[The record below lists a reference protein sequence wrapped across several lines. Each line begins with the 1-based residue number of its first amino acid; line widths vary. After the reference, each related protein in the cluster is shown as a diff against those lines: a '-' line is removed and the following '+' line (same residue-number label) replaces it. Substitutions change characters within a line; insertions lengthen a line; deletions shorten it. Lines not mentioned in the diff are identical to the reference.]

1 MSESPRKRCLI
12 AVDTAGQPVLL
23 PLTLPGA
30 ATIAA
35 ALTAARQQLCQQSGQ
50 QWGDSQVDW
59 ERAATGIWGVRCD
72 RASVPRDGDRI
83 ELYRALPAD
92 PRQRRRQRALLK
104 RPVK

>member
-1 MSESPRKRCLI
+1 MPEKRCLI
-12 AVDTAGQPVLL
+12 AVDTAAQPVLL
-23 PLTLPGA
+23 ELTLPAG
-30 ATIAA
+30 ATIAE
-35 ALTAARQQLCQQSGQ
+35 ALVAARQQLGQQSSA
-50 QWGDSQVDW
+50 SQVDW

-104 RPVK
+104 RPAR

>member
-1 MSESPRKRCLI
+1 MPELSEKRCLI
-12 AVDTAGQPVLL
+12 AIDTAAEPVLL
-23 PLTLPGA
+23 QLTLPGA

-35 ALTAARQQLCQQSGQ
+35 ALAAARVQMK
-50 QWGDSQVDW
+50 DSQVDW

-72 RASVPRDGDRI
+72 RAAVPRDGDRI

-104 RPVK
+104 RPGK